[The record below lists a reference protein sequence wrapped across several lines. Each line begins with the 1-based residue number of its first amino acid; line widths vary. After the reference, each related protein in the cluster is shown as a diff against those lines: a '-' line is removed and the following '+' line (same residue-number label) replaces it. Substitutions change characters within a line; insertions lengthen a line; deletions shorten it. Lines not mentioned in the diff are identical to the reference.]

1 MTLTHESWIVN
12 ELEKL
17 TSRKRENVCSRPPS
31 NLMDNKELWGRALVD
46 IELEVSKA
54 NFSTWFR
61 NTNILK
67 QEVGTV
73 FVSVQNEFVRDWLS
87 NKYHSTILRVLRNV
101 SPDVRNVEYVIT
113 KNDSS
118 EQDISMTK
126 KDVFSPFNTALPL
139 QDTYVGKE
147 DGLNPRYVFDSF
159 IIGPFN
165 ELAYAASQAVQ
176 KKPGT
181 MYNPL
186 FIYGS
191 TGYGKTHIIQA
202 LGNGLKK
209 QNPGWK
215 IQYVS
220 SEKFSMDYVTS
231 LQNNRVNEVKERY
244 RKYDVLI
251 MDDIQFLVGKD
262 KTQEEL
268 FHLYNVLYEHNKQ
281 IIFSSDRHPN
291 YINGLEDRLKSR
303 FGSGMI
309 VEITMPE
316 YESRLAILREKMK
329 QQQMT
334 ISDEVVQYIAETI
347 QSSIRELE
355 GTLNLVACQAQVKSK
370 TLTINEVKTLIKN
383 NSKPIKPVSIKDVVR
398 TITTFYNIDEH
409 VIYEKT
415 RRKEIVK
422 PRQVLMYILREDF
435 NISYP
440 LIGQKLG
447 GRDHTTVIHSC
458 EKIKGD
464 IKTDMLLV
472 QEIEQIRAL
481 F

>member
-1 MTLTHESWIVN
+1 
-12 ELEKL
+12 
-17 TSRKRENVCSRPPS
+17 
-31 NLMDNKELWGRALVD
+31 MDNKELWDKALVD

-61 NTNILK
+61 NTHIMK
-67 QEVGTV
+67 QEEGAV
-73 FVSVQNEFVRDWLS
+73 FVGVQNEFVRDWLS
-87 NKYHSTILRVLRNV
+87 NKYHSTILRILRNV
-101 SPDVRNVEYVIT
+101 SPDVRSVEYVIT
-113 KNDSS
+113 KNDGS
-118 EQDISMTK
+118 EKNVSVVK
-126 KDVFSPFNTALPL
+126 KDVFSPFSAELPL

-147 DGLNPRYVFDSF
+147 DGLNPRYIFDSF
-159 IIGPFN
+159 VIGPFN
-165 ELAYAASQAVQ
+165 ELAYAAAQAVL
-176 KKPGT
+176 KKPGI

-191 TGYGKTHIIQA
+191 TGYGKTHLIQA

-209 QNPGWK
+209 QNPGK
-215 IQYVS
+215 KVQYVS
-220 SEKFSMDYVTS
+220 SEKFSTDYVTS
-231 LQNNRVNEVKERY
+231 LGNNRVNEFKEKY
-244 RKYDVLI
+244 RKYDIII

-268 FHLYNVLYEHNKQ
+268 FHLYNSLYENNKQ
-281 IIFSSDRHPN
+281 IIFSSDKHPN

-329 QQQMT
+329 QQQV
-334 ISDEVVQYIAETI
+334 IVPDEIIQYVAENI

-355 GTLNLVACQAQVKSK
+355 GTLNLVVCQAQLKSK
-370 TLTINEVKTLIKN
+370 TLSLNEVKTLIKN
-383 NSKPIKPVSIKDVVR
+383 NAKPVKPVSIKDIVKTV
-398 TITTFYNIDEH
+398 TTFYNIDER
-409 VIYEKT
+409 VIFEKT
-415 RRKEIVK
+415 RRKEVVK
-422 PRQVLMYILREDF
+422 PRQVLMYLLREDF

-458 EKIKGD
+458 EKIKVD
-464 IKTDMLLV
+464 IKTDMILV

>member
-1 MTLTHESWIVN
+1 
-12 ELEKL
+12 
-17 TSRKRENVCSRPPS
+17 
-31 NLMDNKELWGRALVD
+31 MDNKELWEKALVD

-54 NFSTWFR
+54 NFSTWFK
-61 NTNILK
+61 NTHIIK
-67 QEVGTV
+67 QEAGTV
-73 FVSVQNEFVRDWLS
+73 SISVQNEFVRDWLS
-87 NKYHSTILRVLRNV
+87 NKYHSTVLRILRTV
-101 SPDVRNVEYVIT
+101 SPDVRSVEYLIT
-113 KNDSS
+113 KDTGNEKSAPAA
-118 EQDISMTK
+118 K
-126 KDVFSPFNTALPL
+126 KDVFSPFNTELPL
-139 QDTYVGKE
+139 QDAYVGKE

-159 IIGPFN
+159 VIGPFN
-165 ELAYAASQAVQ
+165 ELAYAAAQAVL
-176 KKPGT
+176 KKPGI

-191 TGYGKTHIIQA
+191 TGYGKTHLIQA

-209 QNPGWK
+209 QNPGKK

-268 FHLYNVLYEHNKQ
+268 FHLYNVLYENNKQ
-281 IIFSSDRHPN
+281 IIFSSDKHPN

-316 YESRLAILREKMK
+316 YESRLAILREKMR
-329 QQQMT
+329 QQQV
-334 ISDEVVQYIAETI
+334 IIPDEIVQYIAETI

-355 GTLNLVACQAQVKSK
+355 GTLNLVVCQAQLRSK
-370 TLTINEVKTLIKN
+370 ILSLNEVKTLIKN
-383 NSKPIKPVSIKDVVR
+383 NAKPTKPVSIKDVVK
-398 TITTFYNIDEH
+398 TVTTFYNIDER

-415 RRKEIVK
+415 RRKEVVK

-458 EKIKGD
+458 EKIKVD
-464 IKTDMLLV
+464 IKTDLLLV